1 MRLYQYFR
9 PSIARVAVTGTLAL
23 VFASE
28 MPLSASGQAAQT
40 QQAAATSSP
49 RRAQEPLPPSPVANG
64 TPLSMEDAVRMAL
77 ENNLGVQAERINPEI
92 QSLALAQANAVYA
105 PNLISSLTRSNSTAP
120 PTDFLSSSADVV
132 TNGNL
137 FTQAG
142 LQQNVRWGGASYQVT
157 FDGSR
162 GTSDAPNNPFP
173 LSLRSN
179 MSALFT
185 QPLLRDFKIDSA
197 RRQIIAARNNQT
209 ISELQL
215 QQRITQTARNA
226 RAAYYNLIGA
236 ISGLEVAQESLRI
249 ARESLRNNQTRVEVG
264 TMAPI
269 DITAA
274 QAEVASNEEAVIVQE
289 AAIQSAEDQLRSLI
303 LNPSQPGFWTT
314 IFKPVDEPTLEPRA
328 IDVDAAVKNALANRT
343 DIQQLKKQMANTDVT
358 VKFAQNQKLPAVDL
372 TARYGVVG
380 VGGTRNRY
388 EQGDSGLPVLIGTT
402 ARGFGDVVRDVFG
415 NDFRTWSVALNVNY
429 PIGQSQAD
437 AAYAQAR
444 LQQKQET
451 TNLTELEMA
460 VTTSVRLAARQVE
473 TNLKR
478 VEATRKAR
486 ELAQTRLDAENKRFT
501 VGLSTTFE
509 LTQAQRDLS
518 RARSSELNATLDYNQ
533 SLVDFEAVQIA
544 PIR

>member
-1 MRLYQYFR
+1 MRLHQQIR
-9 PSIARVAVTGTLAL
+9 PSIVRAAVVGAMAL
-23 VFASE
+23 VFASG
-28 MPLSASGQAAQT
+28 MPMSASGQVSQT
-40 QQAAATSSP
+40 QQAAAVAP
-49 RRAQEPLPPSPVANG
+49 ARRAQEPLPPSPVANG
-64 TPLSMEDAVRMAL
+64 TPLSMEEAVRMAL
-77 ENNLGVQAERINPEI
+77 ENNLGIQAERLNPEI
-92 QSLALAQANAVYA
+92 RTLGVAQANAAYA
-105 PNLISSLTRSNSTAP
+105 PNLVSSLSRSNSTAP
-120 PTDFLSSSADVV
+120 PTDFLSSSAAVV
-132 TNGNL
+132 TNGNF

-142 LQQNVRWGGASYQVT
+142 VQQNLRWGGGNYLVT

-162 GTSDAPNNPFP
+162 GTSDAPRNPFP

-179 MSALFT
+179 MSAVFN
-185 QPLLRDFKIDSA
+185 QPLLRDFKIDGF
-197 RRQIIAARNNQT
+197 RQQIETARNTQT

-249 ARESLRNNQTRVEVG
+249 AREQFRNNQTRVEVG

-274 QAEVASNEEAVIVQE
+274 QAEVAANEEAVIVQE
-289 AAIQSAEDQLRSLI
+289 AAIQSAQDQLRTLI
-303 LNPSQPGFWTT
+303 LNPSQPGFWTAV
-314 IFKPVDEPTLEPRA
+314 FKPSDTPTLEPRA
-328 IDVDAAVKNALANRT
+328 IDVEAAVKNALANRT
-343 DIQQLKKQMANTDVT
+343 DIQQLKKQMANTDVSLR
-358 VKFAQNQKLPAVDL
+358 FAANQKLPAVDL
-372 TARYGVVG
+372 TARYGVTG
-380 VGGTRNRY
+380 VGGTRN
-388 EQGDSGLPVLIGTT
+388 QFDPSGLTDDIIGTT
-402 ARGFGDVVRDVFG
+402 IRGFGDVVRDVFG
-415 NDFRTWSVALNVNY
+415 NNFRTWSVALNVSY

-437 AAYAQAR
+437 TAFAQAK
-444 LQQKQET
+444 LQQRQEAT
-451 TNLTELEMA
+451 GLAELEMA

-518 RARSSELNATLDYNQ
+518 RARSSELNAILDYNQ
-533 SLVDFEAVQIA
+533 SLVDFEAVQVA